1 MTILAANINERNTTA
16 ETLMPRWTKGLP
28 HGGEVVMNDNGSK
41 IEKMTLSPEL
51 YDEEK
56 FTEKWKR

>member
-1 MTILAANINERNTTA
+1 MTLLAASRNERNTIA

-41 IEKMTLSPEL
+41 IEKMTLSQEL
-51 YDEEK
+51 YNEEK

>member
-1 MTILAANINERNTTA
+1 MIILAASRNERNTIA

-41 IEKMTLSPEL
+41 IEKMTLSQEL
-51 YDEEK
+51 YNEEK

>member
-1 MTILAANINERNTTA
+1 MTILAASRNERNTIA

-41 IEKMTLSPEL
+41 IEKMTLSQEL
-51 YDEEK
+51 YNEEK
-56 FTEKWKR
+56 FTEKIN

>member
-1 MTILAANINERNTTA
+1 MTILAASRNERNTIA

-41 IEKMTLSPEL
+41 IEKMTLSQEL
-51 YDEEK
+51 YNEEK